1 MAQGK
6 ASGRPGNGRRA
17 DPRYANGTIVRR
29 NDGIR
34 RDRVRGTFTG
44 KRIAAHL
51 RANPG
56 DTWIFDK
63 GSHLYHRT
71 GLSAGTGS
79 RTLSATT
86 HRAAPS
92 YSVRSAVRWCLS
104 IRYAM
109 PAANSKIISSHRPR
123 LLLLVLGAMLLVS
136 VLPLGLYHR
145 QVLQLSQEKLTDT
158 ESVQQTEVTRS
169 VGEEVQLFDANL
181 YQQLISGRQILAVT
195 GLLDQVDD
203 PAHAPQV
210 TRLLENLVA
219 SNPNILYLTAVGK
232 GAKGTGAGNIRADQD
247 PFVGKAL
254 QRAFSA
260 CLQSVVFRSEPLALG
275 PDNRPAFVMA
285 IPLHVAGQFNGM
297 LAAVVSL
304 DGILSRLQE
313 TSVRGRTVFIVDH
326 NGHVIVHPDTR
337 QVVPGSDLRT
347 SSYIVAQM
355 TLIPKDLRTTETVQH
370 FNTVENGKNAEMIG
384 TYSTIPDLGWAVVAQ
399 RSLEK
404 ARGDAGVNEL
414 NAQALKFV
422 IMVTLAALI
431 LGYLFAVGISTPI
444 RALASSTR
452 AISRGEFHERAT
464 IRGAAEISE
473 LAQTFNNMA
482 DDIESFIARLKQAAQ
497 ENRDLFLGSIRM
509 LAAAIDEK
517 DPYTRGHSD
526 RVAKYAVML
535 GQQLGLSA
543 EELDRLRIASLLHD
557 VGKIGVDDRVLKK
570 PGALT
575 PEEFLVMKQ
584 HPTKG
589 ANIMRPV
596 AQLKDMLPGIELHHE
611 HVDGRGYPYGLKGED
626 IPLMARIIA
635 VADTLDAMTT
645 NRPYQSALELSDA
658 LRHIRKVAGTK
669 FDLRVVDALDSV
681 VQSGQ
686 LRLTNLLVE
695 VPA

>member
-1 MAQGK
+1 
-6 ASGRPGNGRRA
+6 
-17 DPRYANGTIVRR
+17 
-29 NDGIR
+29 
-34 RDRVRGTFTG
+34 
-44 KRIAAHL
+44 
-51 RANPG
+51 
-56 DTWIFDK
+56 
-63 GSHLYHRT
+63 
-71 GLSAGTGS
+71 
-79 RTLSATT
+79 
-86 HRAAPS
+86 
-92 YSVRSAVRWCLS
+92 
-104 IRYAM
+104 
-109 PAANSKIISSHRPR
+109 
-123 LLLLVLGAMLLVS
+123 MLLVS

-181 YQQLISGRQILAVT
+181 YQQLISGRQILALT

-203 PAHAPQV
+203 PVHTLQV

-219 SNPNILYLTAVGK
+219 SDPNILYLTAVGK
-232 GAKGTGAGNIRADQD
+232 QGKGTGAGNIRADQD

-260 CLQSVVFRSEPLALG
+260 CLQSVIFRSEPLALG

-285 IPLHVAGQFNGM
+285 IPLHVADQFDGM

-304 DGILSRLQE
+304 DSILSRLQE
-313 TSVRGRTVFIVDH
+313 TSVRGRTVFVVDH
-326 NGHVIVHPDTR
+326 NGHVIVHPNTR
-337 QVVPGSDLRT
+337 QFVPGSDLRA
-347 SSYIVAQM
+347 SSYIVLQV
-355 TLIPKDLRTTETVQH
+355 TGTPKDLRTTETVQR
-370 FNTVENGKNAEMIG
+370 FTTVENGKDAEMIG
-384 TYSTIPDLGWAVVAQ
+384 TYSTIPDLGWAVVAE

-422 IMVTLAALI
+422 LVVTFAALI
-431 LGYLFAVGISTPI
+431 LGYVFAVGISTPI

-464 IRGAAEISE
+464 VRGAAEISE

-526 RVAKYAVML
+526 RVAKYSMLL
-535 GQQLGLSA
+535 GQQMGLSA
-543 EELDRLRIASLLHD
+543 EDLDRLRIASLLHD

-570 PGALT
+570 PGSLT
-575 PEEFLVMKQ
+575 PEEFEVMKQ

-611 HVDGRGYPYGLKGED
+611 HVDGRGYPYGLKGEA
-626 IPLMARIIA
+626 IPLMARVIA

-645 NRPYQSALELSDA
+645 NRPYQSAMELDDA
-658 LRHIRKVAGTK
+658 LSRIRKVAGTK
-669 FDLRVVDALDSV
+669 FDVAVVDALDAV
-681 VQSGQ
+681 VHSGK
-686 LRLTNLLVE
+686 LRLTNALVE
-695 VPA
+695 VRA